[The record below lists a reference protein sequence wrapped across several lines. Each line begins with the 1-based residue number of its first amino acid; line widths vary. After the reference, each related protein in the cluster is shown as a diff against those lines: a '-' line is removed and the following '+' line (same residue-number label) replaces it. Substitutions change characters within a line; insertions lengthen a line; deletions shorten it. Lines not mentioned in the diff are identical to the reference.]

1 MKVTA
6 NMLYY
11 DTINGQEQFDKWHE
25 CMATPIVPRKMVV
38 MIMEKC
44 MKDYDVYGKESFAG
58 REALSIAEYAH
69 ELLKKFEEDTEKGV
83 G

>member
-1 MKVTA
+1 MSKVT
-6 NMLYY
+6 
-11 DTINGQEQFDKWHE
+11 INTLFSAKWCEQDEAAWKEVVH
-25 CMATPIVPRKMVV
+25 TSIVPRKMVV

-69 ELLKKFEEDTEKGV
+69 ELLKKFEGDIDET
-83 G
+83 

>member
-6 NMLYY
+6 LILWEDPC
-11 DTINGQEQFDKWHE
+11 DTDEQFDKWQK

-69 ELLKKFEEDTEKGV
+69 ELLKKLEGDIDET
-83 G
+83 

>member
-6 NMLYY
+6 WMLYK
-11 DTINGQEQFDKWHE
+11 DDIEGQELDKWNE
-25 CMATPIVPRKMVV
+25 CMTMPIVPRKMVV
-38 MIMEKC
+38 MIMEQC

-69 ELLKKFEEDTEKGV
+69 ELLKKFEGDTDAD
-83 G
+83 

>member
-25 CMATPIVPRKMVV
+25 CMATPIVPRKMVE
-38 MIMEKC
+38 MIIKKC
-44 MKDYDVYGKESFAG
+44 REDYACYGGSSPTG
-58 REALSIAEYAH
+58 REALSILDYSIK
-69 ELLKKFEEDTEKGV
+69 LLERFEEDTEKGV